1 MTGFVFT
8 APNCRATAPV
18 ADPIQTVAFAGL
30 EEHRQFSAALPSAQ
44 NCLVLF
50 FLAGH
55 NQGMKPLLTLLIL
68 VGFLCSSAQAAAP
81 SVAAGKTIQDL
92 NVISTRVLQR
102 SISPRFYKSL
112 LVSPIDGWI
121 IVRGQWAGTR
131 IGGPRVVRS
140 DLGGVYDQLALNF
153 AKELEI
159 TGAVGDISRF
169 GGSIVLHLLV
179 YHTAD
184 GTMLLSFP
192 TFDTPGGDQ
201 MYYWGCARLAVIKKD
216 DGRWVEIEGPDG
228 LHGRGWA
235 VRPANSSE
243 CPFKTTQ
250 SGPTVARDGKHKAAI
265 APPPASVLGPIV
277 AGAKA
282 EVIVGESVGVR

>member
-1 MTGFVFT
+1 
-8 APNCRATAPV
+8 
-18 ADPIQTVAFAGL
+18 
-30 EEHRQFSAALPSAQ
+30 
-44 NCLVLF
+44 
-50 FLAGH
+50 
-55 NQGMKPLLTLLIL
+55 MKPLLTLLVL
-68 VGFLCSSAQAAAP
+68 AGLLSNSGKAAAP
-81 SVAAGKTIQDL
+81 SAAAGKTIQEL

-112 LVSPIDGWI
+112 LISPIDGWI
-121 IVRGQWAGTR
+121 VVRGQWSGTR

-140 DLGGVYDQLALNF
+140 ELGGVYDQLALNF

-159 TGAVGDISRF
+159 TGSVGDISRL
-169 GGSIVLHLLV
+169 GGSILLHLLV

-201 MYYWGCARLAVIKKD
+201 MYYWGCARLAVIKKA

-235 VRPANSSE
+235 VRPANSQE

-250 SGPTVARDGKHKAAI
+250 SGPTMAREGKFKAAL
-265 APPPASVLGPIV
+265 PPPPPSVLQPII
-277 AGAKA
+277 ASTKG
-282 EVIVGESVGVR
+282 EVIVGESIGVR